1 MERRKG
7 NYRHEISSFHDTVFL
22 GVLNVSPLNG
32 TALNTSFEMTAP
44 EGWVDP
50 DGDALS
56 FVFGYIVPDRAVLFS
71 SQVET
76 IITTQLPP
84 GNLTMVVYCY
94 DTFGAFSSATADVY
108 VERAAI
114 SDAAYG
120 NLEQQMAEAAAL
132 GDVGGLLGNA
142 VILIYLHKNIT
153 RVLYFGKRALLT
165 QRR

>member
-1 MERRKG
+1 MECGKA
-7 NYRHEISSFHDTVFL
+7 NYRHEVNSFHDVAFV

-56 FVFGYIVPDRAVLFS
+56 FVFGYIAPDRAALFS

-84 GNLTMVVYCY
+84 GNITMVVYCY
-94 DTFGAFSSATADVY
+94 DTFGAFSSAAVDVY

-142 VILIYLHKNIT
+142 IILMYLHKYFT
-153 RVLYFGKRALLT
+153 KVLCYGK
-165 QRR
+165 